1 MSRAKSAGAA
11 AHRDQ
16 PTPSKSTTMKAAKI
30 AAKTR
35 TVGQGRKLS
44 FGQRV
49 GQTGEIV
56 EVESFTT

>member
-1 MSRAKSAGAA
+1 MSRANSAGRQHTAS
-11 AHRDQ
+11 Q

-30 AAKTR
+30 APKTR
-35 TVGQGRKLS
+35 AVGQGRKLS
-44 FGQRV
+44 LGQLV